1 MGKWKIY
8 RDFPLLYRSE
18 ARSTEPMWVLEKP
31 SGFKWYYLYWD
42 KAVHWLNYHLQLQ
55 KENA

>member
-8 RDFPLLYRSE
+8 RTFPIGYF
-18 ARSTEPMWVLEKP
+18 TGIPINEPYWVLEKP
-31 SGFKWYYLYWD
+31 SGFKWHYMYWD
-42 KAVHWLNYHLQLQ
+42 KAVHWLNYHLQ